1 MVEGARGKGIRCLG
15 PPPSALRAATS
26 PCRGGFETRPS
37 RTSLSPSRLREGLGR
52 VFFFFF
58 LDARLSHQKAK
69 EDPHPTLSAGVVRC
83 HNTDKDRLN
92 PLFVHHLIGQK
103 VKDCSV
109 EPFCLTLTFERDTL
123 RIYSNDGPYEC
134 GQIYDDANRLTVF

>member
-1 MVEGARGKGIRCLG
+1 MHPFPPASDLQFLVGKQLEQICLGQWQFQFAFDVGSISVEGDLEHIN
-15 PPPSALRAATS
+15 
-26 PCRGGFETRPS
+26 
-37 RTSLSPSRLREGLGR
+37 
-52 VFFFFF
+52 
-58 LDARLSHQKAK
+58 
-69 EDPHPTLSAGVVRC
+69 SAGVVRC

-123 RIYSNDGPYEC
+123 RIYSDDGPYEC